1 EFYYVW
7 NDLFREWFDSLYGW
21 NVMQEQY
28 ADVSPSFKVAVAV
41 DKSGASVQD
50 GDYDRVA
57 GRKLVLVAVVKSS
70 LDWTSEGQEGG
81 VKELEIAMRAVLSES
96 RVPVVW
102 GIAAIGFNW
111 IALKQEGERRADS

>member
-1 EFYYVW
+1 MPQISEGYRNCPLQFEQRIISQLLDQGTPVEHWEFYYMW

-21 NVMQEQY
+21 IVMQEQY

-57 GRKLVLVAVVKSS
+57 RGCREKLSG
-70 LDWTSEGQEGG
+70 LD
-81 VKELEIAMRAVLSES
+81 
-96 RVPVVW
+96 
-102 GIAAIGFNW
+102 
-111 IALKQEGERRADS
+111 